1 MWDDEDEYE
10 DEETMFLNELRETST
25 EEYRAKREQ
34 EEAEARERYE
44 RQSMLELYSC
54 FNFPDDIF

>member
-1 MWDDEDEYE
+1 MWDEEDEYE

-25 EEYRAKREQ
+25 EEYRAKRMQ

-44 RQSMLELYSC
+44 RQSTLELYSC
-54 FNFPDDIF
+54 FNFSHDIF